1 MLTKI
6 LISLLISSLILP
18 ILFGIINLAKAEMNR
33 GKKNRIQSKDV
44 SLIPPIPINKKYN
57 KWKSFGFKEANN
69 KLVVILSYLILTIAS
84 MLLGL
89 ISTGVLI
96 ISAVLMPFIRMLIVF
111 ILTNKEYKARLDIL
125 QNLLIF
131 KKTKMGLVD
140 NASNVYTAGQ
150 EIIIKQWEDGKP
162 KEIVFTVPITFAAD
176 NRLEFVRALSE
187 KFNFDGYWREGK
199 DGWDDENNTIT
210 MEWKEF
216 LDQQQQDF
224 VSAFLEF
231 KKKTMGLANPRSSLY
246 TYYYEIDNIQWDEEN
261 KPTDF
266 EIYLPVGYDSLQ
278 YNTFL
283 DKLSQQ
289 FGRSR
294 PFETNNEIAGRVGY
308 DSENR
313 IAIITLQQPLP
324 DIAMF
329 DERYVLNDDI
339 QWSYF
344 PLGIGSRG
352 GIPFKDPNTGEEI
365 RLCGFDVNGAQQKYL
380 KKKGIF
386 VGGDLMPSPHAIMAG
401 VTGGGKSVS
410 QRDVIIECLLR
421 PKDWFLIIIDMK
433 KVEGAMYRKYGVP
446 VATTYEDAAQLLS
459 YAQKVMMDRYEKM
472 EKLGINNW
480 NDMPENERG
489 QAIMVNID
497 EAGELLAPI
506 KGKDE
511 ESKKNA
517 EYQAQCQTA
526 MESIARL
533 GRASRIH
540 MLVASQR
547 PDSETISM
555 QIRQNC
561 PTRIGA
567 GALPETIS
575 GMVFESNFGATIPS
589 KPQGRVGLKIH
600 SSSPFK
606 LQGFFA
612 PEDFLDKY
620 LAKHNLPTNIQGS
633 NEMIK
638 VYNENKA
645 EMQAKVKVAEALDDD
660 DFQELASILNES

>member
-1 MLTKI
+1 M
-6 LISLLISSLILP
+6 ISSLTLP
-18 ILFGIINLAKAEMNR
+18 IIFAIINLAKRELSA
-33 GKKNRIQSKDV
+33 GKKSKIQPKDA
-44 SLIPPIPINKKYN
+44 SLIPPIPLNKRYS
-57 KWKSFGFKEANN
+57 KWKKFGFKEAKN
-69 KLVVILSYLILTIAS
+69 KKVVIALYIAPTLVAMLLSIINTWVLVIASILTPFVR
-84 MLLGL
+84 MLL
-89 ISTGVLI
+89 VY
-96 ISAVLMPFIRMLIVF
+96 
-111 ILTNKEYKARLDIL
+111 ILTNKEYKARLDVL

-131 KKTKMGLVD
+131 KKAKMGLVD
-140 NASNVYTAGQ
+140 NSSNVYTCAQ
-150 EIIIKQWEDGKP
+150 EFSVQRWEDGKP
-162 KEIVFTVPITFAAD
+162 KEIVFMVPITFAAD

-199 DGWDDENNTIT
+199 DGWNDENNTID

-216 LDQQQQDF
+216 LDPQQQDF

-231 KKKTMGLANPRSSLY
+231 KKKTMGLANTRSSLY

-278 YNTFL
+278 FNTFL
-283 DKLSQQ
+283 DKLSRQ
-289 FGRSR
+289 FGRGR
-294 PFETNNEIAGRVGY
+294 PFETNNEIAGRLGY

-324 DIAMF
+324 DLAMF
-329 DERYVLNDDI
+329 DERYVLNDTV

-352 GIPFKDPNTGEEI
+352 GIPFIDPTTGGEI
-365 RLCGFDVNGAQQKYL
+365 RLCGFDVNGAQQKFL

-401 VTGGGKSVS
+401 VTGGGKSVC
-410 QRDVIIECLLR
+410 QRSVIFECLLR

-446 VATTYEDAAQLLS
+446 VATTYEDAAMLLS
-459 YAQKVMMDRYEKM
+459 YAQKVMMDRYETM

-480 NDMPENERG
+480 SDMPEDQRG
-489 QAIMVNID
+489 QALMINVD

-506 KGKDE
+506 KGKDD
-511 ESKKNA
+511 ESKQNA
-517 EYQAQCQTA
+517 EYQAQCQNA

-533 GRASRIH
+533 GRAARVH

-561 PTRIGA
+561 PSRIGA

-600 SSSPFK
+600 SAAPFT
-606 LQGFFA
+606 LQGFF
-612 PEDFLDKY
+612 PKEDFLDEY

-633 NEMIK
+633 NEMAAIYEK
-638 VYNENKA
+638 NKKEAEAENKL
-645 EMQAKVKVAEALDDD
+645 VDSLDDE
-660 DFQELASILNES
+660 DFQELSDILGEI

>member
-1 MLTKI
+1 MLNKI
-6 LISLLISSLILP
+6 LISLLISSLTLP
-18 ILFGIINLAKAEMNR
+18 IIFMMVNAVKREINR
-33 GKKNRIQSKDV
+33 GKKNKIQTKDV
-44 SLIPPIPINKKYN
+44 SLIPPIPLNKKYKN
-57 KWKSFGFKEANN
+57 WKSFGFKEASNK
-69 KLVVILSYLILTIAS
+69 KLVIALYIVTTLVAMLLSIINTWVLVIAS
-84 MLLGL
+84 
-89 ISTGVLI
+89 VLT
-96 ISAVLMPFIRMLIVF
+96 PFIRMLLVY
-111 ILTNKEYKARLDIL
+111 LLANKEYRARLDML

-131 KKTKMGLVD
+131 KKAKMGLVD
-140 NASNVYTAGQ
+140 NNSNVYTASQ
-150 EIIIKQWEDGKP
+150 EMIINKWEDGNP

-199 DGWDDENNTIT
+199 DGWDDKNNTVT

-224 VSAFLEF
+224 VGAFLEF
-231 KKKTMGLANPRSSLY
+231 KKKAMGLANPRSSLY

-289 FGRSR
+289 FGRGR
-294 PFETNNEIAGRVGY
+294 PFETNNEIAGRIGY

-324 DIAMF
+324 DLAMF
-329 DERYVLNDDI
+329 DERYVLNDTV

-365 RLCGFDVNGAQQKYL
+365 RLCGFDVNGAQQKFL

-401 VTGGGKSVS
+401 VTGGGKSVC
-410 QRDVIIECLLR
+410 QRSVIFECLLR

-433 KVEGAMYRKYGVP
+433 KVEGAMFRRYGVP
-446 VATTYEDAAQLLS
+446 VATTYEDAANLLT
-459 YAQKVMMDRYEKM
+459 YAQKVMMDRYETM

-480 NDMPENERG
+480 NDMPEDQRG
-489 QAIMVNID
+489 QALMINVD

-506 KGKDE
+506 KGKDD
-511 ESKKNA
+511 ESKQNA
-517 EYQAQCQTA
+517 EYQAQCQNA

-533 GRASRIH
+533 GRAARVH

-561 PTRIGA
+561 PSRIGA

-600 SSSPFK
+600 SAAPFI
-606 LQGFFA
+606 LQGFF
-612 PEDFLDKY
+612 PKEDFLDEY

-633 NEMIK
+633 NEMAAIYEK
-638 VYNENKA
+638 NKKEAEAENKL
-645 EMQAKVKVAEALDDD
+645 VDSLDDE
-660 DFQELASILNES
+660 DFQELSDILGEI

>member
-1 MLTKI
+1 MMVNAVKREI
-6 LISLLISSLILP
+6 
-18 ILFGIINLAKAEMNR
+18 NR
-33 GKKNRIQSKDV
+33 GKKNKIQTKDV
-44 SLIPPIPINKKYN
+44 SLIPPIPLNKKYKN
-57 KWKSFGFKEANN
+57 WKSFGFKEASNK
-69 KLVVILSYLILTIAS
+69 KLVIALYIVPTLVAMLLSIINTWVLVIAS
-84 MLLGL
+84 
-89 ISTGVLI
+89 VLT
-96 ISAVLMPFIRMLIVF
+96 PFIRMLLVYL
-111 ILTNKEYKARLDIL
+111 LTNKEYRARLDML

-131 KKTKMGLVD
+131 KKAKMGLVD
-140 NASNVYTAGQ
+140 NNSNVYTASQ
-150 EIIIKQWEDGKP
+150 EMIINKWEDGNP

-199 DGWDDENNTIT
+199 DGWDDKNNTVT

-224 VSAFLEF
+224 VGAFLEF
-231 KKKTMGLANPRSSLY
+231 KKKAMGLANPRSSLY

-289 FGRSR
+289 FGRGR
-294 PFETNNEIAGRVGY
+294 PFETNNEIAGRIGY

-324 DIAMF
+324 DLAMF
-329 DERYVLNDDI
+329 DERYVLNDTV

-365 RLCGFDVNGAQQKYL
+365 RLCGFDVNGAQQKFL

-401 VTGGGKSVS
+401 VTGGGKSVC
-410 QRDVIIECLLR
+410 QRSVIFECLLR

-446 VATTYEDAAQLLS
+446 VATTYEDAAMLLS
-459 YAQKVMMDRYEKM
+459 YAQKVMMDRYETM

-480 NDMPENERG
+480 SDMPEDQRG
-489 QAIMVNID
+489 QALMINVD

-506 KGKDE
+506 KGKDD
-511 ESKKNA
+511 ESKQNA
-517 EYQAQCQTA
+517 EYQAQCQNA

-533 GRASRIH
+533 GRAARVH

-600 SSSPFK
+600 SSQPSK
-606 LQGFFA
+606 IQGFF
-612 PEDFLDKY
+612 PKEDFLDEY

-633 NEMIK
+633 NEMTAIYEK
-638 VYNENKA
+638 NKK
-645 EMQAKVKVAEALDDD
+645 EAEAESKLVDSLDDE
-660 DFQELASILNES
+660 DFQELSDILGEI

>member
-1 MLTKI
+1 MIINGVKRELAKGKKTKI
-6 LISLLISSLILP
+6 SQQDKNAIPELP
-18 ILFGIINLAKAEMNR
+18 L
-33 GKKNRIQSKDV
+33 
-44 SLIPPIPINKKYN
+44 NKKYSR
-57 KWKSFGFKEANN
+57 WKSFGFKEASN
-69 KLVVILSYLILTIAS
+69 KLVVIVSYLLITIISAA
-84 MLLGL
+84 LGL
-89 ISTGVLI
+89 INTPTLI
-96 ISAVLMPFIRMLIVF
+96 IAALIAPFIRMLFVYM
-111 ILTNKEYKARLDIL
+111 LTKREYDTRREIL

-131 KKTKMGLVD
+131 KKAKMGLVD
-140 NASNVYTAGQ
+140 NSSNVYTINQ
-150 EIIIKQWEDGKP
+150 ELIVEEWVDNKPRIILFI
-162 KEIVFTVPITFAAD
+162 VPITFSAD

-187 KFNFDGYWREGK
+187 KFNFDGYWKEGQ
-199 DGWDDENNTIT
+199 DGWDDDNNTVR

-224 VSAFLEF
+224 VNAFLEF
-231 KKKTMGLANPRSSLY
+231 KRKTMGLANPKSSLY
-246 TYYYEIDNIQWDEEN
+246 TYYYEIDNIEWDEEN

-266 EIYLPVGYDSLQ
+266 EIYLPVGYDNLQ
-278 YNTFL
+278 FNTFL
-283 DKLSQQ
+283 DKLSRQ
-289 FGRSR
+289 FGRGR
-294 PFETNNEIAGRVGY
+294 PFEVNNEIAGRIGY

-329 DERYVLNDDI
+329 DERYVLNDTV

-352 GIPFKDPNTGEEI
+352 GIPFTDPNTGEEI
-365 RLCGFDVNGAQQKYL
+365 RLCGFDVNGAQQKFL

-401 VTGGGKSVS
+401 VTGGGKSVC
-410 QRDVIIECLLR
+410 QRSVIFECLLR
-421 PKDWFLIIIDMK
+421 PKDWFLIIVDMK
-433 KVEGAMYRKYGVP
+433 KVEGAMYRRYGVP
-446 VATTYEDAAQLLS
+446 VATTYEDAANLLT
-459 YAQKVMMDRYEKM
+459 YAQKVMMDRYETM

-489 QAIMVNID
+489 QAIMINID
-497 EAGELLAPI
+497 EAGELLAAI
-506 KGKDE
+506 KGKDD
-511 ESKKNA
+511 ESKQNA
-517 EYQAQCQTA
+517 EYQAQCQAA
-526 MESIARL
+526 MESVARL
-533 GRASRIH
+533 GRAARVH

-589 KPQGRVGLKIH
+589 KPQGRVGLKVH
-600 SSSPFK
+600 SSQPSK
-606 LQGFFA
+606 IQGFFP

-620 LAKHNLPTNIQGS
+620 LAKNGLPTNIQGS
-633 NEMIK
+633 VEMAKI
-638 VYNENKA
+638 YEQNKA
-645 EMQAKVKVAEALDDD
+645 EATAQSQLVESLDDE
-660 DFQELASILNES
+660 DFQELSDILDEI